1 MTEENRNLI
10 MAVGLSML
18 VMFGWYYFIDRPRA
32 EAEQQRLQATAQQAP
47 ASMTQAP
54 APMTVAPAAP
64 DVNGVPQ
71 PDAVPAAPAIDPGA
85 QILSRAAMLASTPRI
100 QIDNGQVHGSI
111 SLQGGRLDDLTLAT
125 YRETVSDASAEIVL
139 LSPAG
144 TPEPYYAEYGFVAA
158 DGSKIPLPDH
168 RTVWSA
174 DMNQVLRA
182 DQTVTMQWDNGAG
195 LKFTRTYALDE
206 HYLFTITEQV
216 ENSGAAPVS
225 LMPYG
230 LVSRHYTPEV
240 AGYFI
245 LHEGLLGVLGGTLN
259 EITYE
264 DIRDAPSAKIQGA
277 GGWLGITDKYW
288 LVSLIPDQ
296 AAEFAGSFSYNP
308 IGARDRY
315 QADYLRAAVT
325 IAPGQRTEITS
336 RLFAG
341 AKKVSLIDAYTDKY
355 SITLF
360 DRAIDWGW
368 FYFLTKPLFVVI
380 DWFFTLTGN
389 FGIAIILLT
398 LVVKAAFFPLANKSY
413 VAMSKMKKLQPLMLE
428 IREKFPDDKVRQQQE
443 MMDLYKREKA
453 NPLSGCLPMLVQIPV
468 FFALYK
474 VLFVTIEMRHAPFFG
489 WINDLA
495 APDPTSLFNLF
506 GLVPWTPPGFLLIGV
521 WPILMGVSMW
531 MQQRLNP
538 APTDPV
544 QEKVFMWMPVFF
556 TFLLGTFPAGL
567 VIYWTVNN
575 VLSIIQQALIMK
587 REGAEVS
594 FRW

>member
-10 MAVGLSML
+10 LAISLSML
-18 VMFGWYYFIDRPRA
+18 VMFGWFYFVESPRM
-32 EAEQQRLQATAQQAP
+32 EAQQQATTQQAP
-47 ASMTQAP
+47 AP
-54 APMTVAPAAP
+54 ASPRPSGAGDSA
-64 DVNGVPQ
+64 VPQ
-71 PDAVPAAPAIDPGA
+71 PDAIASAPSPDIAGA
-85 QILSRAAMLASTPRI
+85 PVVTRAAMLASTPRI
-100 QIDNGQVHGSI
+100 PIDNGQVHGSI
-111 SLQGGRLDDLTLAT
+111 SLQGGRLDDLTLAA
-125 YRETVSDASAEIVL
+125 YHETVSPDSAEIVL

-144 TPEPYYAEYGFVAA
+144 TPEPYYAEFGFVAA
-158 DGSKIPLPDH
+158 GGGKISLPDH
-168 RTVWSA
+168 QTLWSGA
-174 DMNQVLRA
+174 MNQVLRP
-182 DQTVTMQWDNGAG
+182 DTPVTLHWDNGAG
-195 LKFTRTYALDE
+195 LKFTRTYAVDE
-206 HYLFTITEQV
+206 HYLFTLTERV
-216 ENSGAAPVS
+216 ENTSGAAVS

-230 LVSRHYTPEV
+230 LVSRHYTPV
-240 AGYFI
+240 VSGYFI
-245 LHEGLLGVLGGTLN
+245 LHEGLLGVLAGTLN

-264 DIRDAPSAKIQGA
+264 DIRDTGSSKTQGT

-296 AAEFAGSFSYNP
+296 AADFAGSFSYKP
-308 IGARDRY
+308 LAGRDRY
-315 QADYLRAAVT
+315 QADYLRSAVT
-325 IAPGQRTEITS
+325 IAPGQSTEITS

-341 AKKVSLIDAYTDKY
+341 AKKVSQIDAYTDKY

-380 DWFFTLTGN
+380 EWFYGLTGN

-398 LVVKAAFFPLANKSY
+398 VTVKAAFFPLANKSY

-443 MMDLYKREKA
+443 MMELYKREKA

-489 WINDLA
+489 WISDLA
-495 APDPTSLFNLF
+495 APDPTTLFNLF
-506 GLVPWTPPGFLLIGV
+506 GLIPWTPPGFLMIGV

>member
-10 MAVGLSML
+10 LAISLSML
-18 VMFGWYYFIDRPRA
+18 VMLGWFYFVDSPRM
-32 EAEQQRLQATAQQAP
+32 EAERARQETATLQGTPAT
-47 ASMTQAP
+47 S
-54 APMTVAPAAP
+54 
-64 DVNGVPQ
+64 
-71 PDAVPAAPAIDPGA
+71 VPAAPGSDAPQPGTNLVSPSA
-85 QILSRAAMLASTPRI
+85 ENVAGVTLSRSDMLATTPRI
-100 QIDNGQVHGSI
+100 RIDNGQVHGSI
-111 SLQGGRLDDLTLAT
+111 SLRGGRLDDLTLSA
-125 YRETVSDASAEIVL
+125 YRETVSPDSPEIIL

-144 TPEPYYAEYGFVAA
+144 TPEPYYAEYGFVSA
-158 DGSKIPLPDH
+158 DGGKIALPDAQ
-168 RTVWSA
+168 TLWSGDA
-174 DMNQVLRA
+174 NQVLRPG
-182 DQTVTMQWDNGAG
+182 TPVTLQWDNGAG
-195 LKFTRTYALDE
+195 LKFTRTYEVDE
-206 HYLFTITEQV
+206 HYLFTISERV
-216 ENSGAAPVS
+216 ENTGAAPVS

-230 LVSRHYTPEV
+230 LVSRHYTPKTS
-240 AGYFI
+240 GYFI
-245 LHEGLLGVLGGTLN
+245 LHEGLLGVLGGALN

-264 DIRDAPSAKIQGA
+264 DIRETPAAKIQSV

-296 AAEFAGSFSYNP
+296 AADFSGSFSYKP
-308 IGARDRY
+308 LAGKDRY
-315 QADYLRAAVT
+315 QADYLRAAIE
-325 IAPGQRTEITS
+325 IAPGQSADVTS

-341 AKKVSLIDAYTDKY
+341 AKKVSQIDAYADKY

-368 FYFLTKPLFVVI
+368 FYFLTKPLFVLI
-380 DWFFTLTGN
+380 EWLYSLTGN
-389 FGIAIILLT
+389 FGVAIILLT
-398 LVVKAAFFPLANKSY
+398 VMVKAAFFPLANKSY

-428 IREKFPDDKVRQQQE
+428 IREKFTDDKVRQQQE

-506 GLVPWTPPGFLLIGV
+506 GLIPWSPPSFLMIGL
-521 WPILMGVSMW
+521 WPILMGISMW

>member
-10 MAVGLSML
+10 LAISLSML
-18 VMFGWYYFIDRPRA
+18 VMLGWFYFVDTPRM
-32 EAEQQRLQATAQQAP
+32 EAERARLEAAGQQ
-47 ASMTQAP
+47 S
-54 APMTVAPAAP
+54 APAAA
-64 DVNGVPQ
+64 VP
-71 PDAVPAAPAIDPGA
+71 AVPAAPGSDAPQPGTNPPLPSA
-85 QILSRAAMLASTPRI
+85 ETMSGVTLSRSAMLATTPRI
-100 QIDNGQVHGSI
+100 RIDNGQVHGSI
-111 SLQGGRLDDLTLAT
+111 SLRGGRLDDLTLVT
-125 YRETVSDASAEIVL
+125 YRETVSPDSPEIIL

-144 TPEPYYAEYGFVAA
+144 TPEPYYAEYGFVSA
-158 DGSKIPLPDH
+158 DGAKPALPDAQ
-168 RTVWSA
+168 TLWSG
-174 DMNQVLRA
+174 DVNQVLRPGVP
-182 DQTVTMQWDNGAG
+182 VTLHWDNGAG
-195 LKFTRTYALDE
+195 LKFTRTYEVDE
-206 HYLFTITEQV
+206 HYLFTITEKV
-216 ENSGAAPVS
+216 DNSGAAPVS

-230 LVSRHYTPEV
+230 LVSRHYTPPIS
-240 AGYFI
+240 GYFI
-245 LHEGLLGVLGGTLN
+245 LHEGLLGVLAGTLN

-264 DIRDAPSAKIQGA
+264 DIRETGSVKTQGA

-296 AAEFAGSFSYNP
+296 AADFAGSFSYRP
-308 IGARDRY
+308 LAGKDRY
-315 QADYLRAAVT
+315 QADYLRAAIV
-325 IAPGQRTEITS
+325 IAPGQSSEITS

-341 AKKVSLIDAYTDKY
+341 AKKVSLIDAYAEKY

-380 DWFFTLTGN
+380 DWFYGLTGN

-428 IREKFPDDKVRQQQE
+428 VREKFPDDKMRQQQE

-506 GLVPWTPPGFLLIGV
+506 GLIPWSPPDFLLIGI

>member
-10 MAVGLSML
+10 LAFSLSML
-18 VMFGWYYFIDRPRA
+18 VLFGWFYFVDRPRM
-32 EAEQQRLQATAQQAP
+32 EAEQAKLQTSAQQAP
-47 ASMTQAP
+47 AVLPQAGAP
-54 APMTVAPAAP
+54 A
-64 DVNGVPQ
+64 DVSGIPQ
-71 PDAVPAAPAIDPGA
+71 PDAVPSGGAAVPGHDAPGA
-85 QILSRAAMLASTPRI
+85 AVATRTEMLARTPRI
-100 QIDNGQVHGSI
+100 RIDNGQVHGSI
-111 SLQGGRLDDLTLAT
+111 SLQGARLDDLTLAT
-125 YRETVSDASAEIVL
+125 YHETVSDKSPEIIL

-144 TPEPYYAEYGFVAA
+144 SPEPYYAEYGFVNA
-158 DGSKIPLPDH
+158 DGAKIPLPDSQTLWTGDLN
-168 RTVWSA
+168 R
-174 DMNQVLRA
+174 VLSPGEP
-182 DQTVTMQWDNGAG
+182 VTLKWDNGAG
-195 LKFTRTYALDE
+195 LKFTRTIEVDE
-206 HYLFTITEQV
+206 HYLFTITERV
-216 ENSGAAPVS
+216 ENTGAAAVS

-230 LVSRHYTPEV
+230 LVSRHYTPPV
-240 AGYFI
+240 SGYYI
-245 LHEGLLGVLGGTLN
+245 LHEGLLGVLNGGLN

-264 DIRDAPSAKIQGA
+264 DIREAPSVKLQGT

-296 AAEFAGSFSYNP
+296 AANFTGGFSYRP
-308 IGARDRY
+308 LGARDRY
-315 QADYLRAAVT
+315 QADYLRDAVT
-325 IAPGQRTEITS
+325 IAPGQSADITN

-341 AKKVSLIDAYTDKY
+341 AKKVSLIDAYADKY

-380 DWFFTLTGN
+380 NWFYVLTGN

-398 LVVKAAFFPLANKSY
+398 VVVKAAFFPLANKSY
-413 VAMSKMKKLQPLMLE
+413 VAMSRMKKLQPLMLE

-443 MMDLYKREKA
+443 MMDMYKREKA

-489 WINDLA
+489 WIQDLA

-506 GLVPWTPPGFLLIGV
+506 GLIPWTPPGFLLIGI

>member
-10 MAVGLSML
+10 MAVSLSML
-18 VMFGWYYFIDRPRA
+18 VMFGWYYFIDRPRV
-32 EAEQQRLQATAQQAP
+32 EAEQERMRATAQLTP
-47 ASMTQAP
+47 AP
-54 APMTVAPAAP
+54 APMAVT
-64 DVNGVPQ
+64 PQ
-71 PDAVPAAPAIDPGA
+71 PDAIPDAPALEAAGA
-85 QILSRAAMLASTPRI
+85 QMLSRAAMLASSPRI
-100 QIDNGQVHGSI
+100 RIDNGQVHGSI
-111 SLQGGRLDDLTLAT
+111 ALKGGRLDDLTLAT
-125 YRETVSDASAEIVL
+125 YRETVSDDSAEIIL

-158 DGSKIPLPDH
+158 DGAKIPLPDH
-168 RTVWSA
+168 QTVWSGNI
-174 DMNQVLRA
+174 NQILRPESP
-182 DQTVTMQWDNGAG
+182 VILQWDNGAG
-195 LKFTRTYALDE
+195 LKFTRTYAIDE
-206 HYLFTITEQV
+206 HYLFTITERV
-216 ENSGAAPVS
+216 ENSGTTPVS

-230 LVSRHYTPEV
+230 LVSRHYTPTI

-245 LHEGLLGVLGGTLN
+245 LHEGLLGVLGGALT

-264 DIRDAPSAKIQGA
+264 DIRSTPVAKTQGT

-296 AAEFAGSFSYNP
+296 AAPFTGSFSYNP
-308 IGARDRY
+308 LGSRDRY

-325 IAPGQRTEITS
+325 IAPGQSTEITN

-341 AKKVSLIDAYTDKY
+341 AKKVSLIDAYSDKY

-380 DWFFTLTGN
+380 DWFYVLTGN
-389 FGIAIILLT
+389 FGVAIILLT
-398 LVVKAAFFPLANKSY
+398 LAVKAAFFPLANKSY

-428 IREKFPDDKVRQQQE
+428 IREKFTDDKVRQQQE

-506 GLVPWTPPGFLLIGV
+506 GLIPWSPPAFLMIGL

-575 VLSIIQQALIMK
+575 VLSIIQQAIIMK

>member
-10 MAVGLSML
+10 LAVSLSML
-18 VMFGWYYFIDRPRA
+18 VMFGWYYFVDRPRA
-32 EAEQQRLQATAQQAP
+32 EAEQARMRIAAQ
-47 ASMTQAP
+47 MTP
-54 APMTVAPAAP
+54 EPMTIAPP
-64 DVNGVPQ
+64 QNPTGVPQ
-71 PDAVPAAPAIDPGA
+71 PDAIPATPAPDAAVTQMLG
-85 QILSRAAMLASTPRI
+85 RAAMLASSPRI
-100 QIDNGQVHGSI
+100 RIDNGQVHGSI
-111 SLQGGRLDDLTLAT
+111 SLKGGRMDDLSLAT
-125 YRETVSDASAEIVL
+125 YRETVSDDSAEIVL

-144 TPEPYYAEYGFVAA
+144 TPEAYYAEYGFVAA
-158 DGSKIPLPDH
+158 DGAKIPLPDH
-168 RTVWSA
+168 QTVWSG
-174 DMNQVLRA
+174 DMKQVLRPE
-182 DQTVTMQWDNGAG
+182 TPVTLQWDNGAG
-195 LKFTRTYALDE
+195 LKFTRTYAVDE
-206 HYLFTITEQV
+206 HYLFTITERV
-216 ENSGAAPVS
+216 ENSGVAPVS

-230 LVSRHYTPEV
+230 LVSRHYTPTV
-240 AGYFI
+240 SGYYI
-245 LHEGLLGVLGGTLN
+245 LHEGLLGVLGGALN
-259 EITYE
+259 EFTYE
-264 DIRDAPSAKIQGA
+264 DMRDAPAAKIQGT

-296 AAEFAGSFSYNP
+296 TATFTGGFSYNP
-308 IGARDRY
+308 MGGRDRY

-325 IAPGQRTEITS
+325 IEPGQSTEVTN

-341 AKKVSLIDAYTDKY
+341 AKKVSLIDAYADKF

-380 DWFFTLTGN
+380 DWFFVLTGN

-398 LVVKAAFFPLANKSY
+398 VAVKAAFFPLANKSY

-428 IREKFPDDKVRQQQE
+428 IREKFTDDKVRQQQE

-506 GLVPWTPPGFLLIGV
+506 GLIPWTPPSFLLIGL

-567 VIYWTVNN
+567 VIYSTVNN

>member
-10 MAVGLSML
+10 LAFSLSML
-18 VMFGWYYFIDRPRA
+18 VLFGWFYFVDRPRM
-32 EAEQQRLQATAQQAP
+32 EAEQEQQQATTQQAP
-47 ASMTQAP
+47 APQAGAP
-54 APMTVAPAAP
+54 A
-64 DVNGVPQ
+64 DVSTIPQ
-71 PDAVPAAPAIDPGA
+71 PDAVPAIIKGGPGSEIAGAAIA
-85 QILSRAAMLASTPRI
+85 SRAEMLARTPRI
-100 QIDNGQVHGSI
+100 RIDNGQMHGSI

-125 YRETVSDASAEIVL
+125 YRETISKDSAEIIL

-158 DGSKIPLPDH
+158 DGGKIPLPNH
-168 RTVWSA
+168 QTVWSG
-174 DMNQVLRA
+174 DSKQILRPGSP
-182 DQTVTMQWDNGAG
+182 VTLQWDNGAG
-195 LKFTRTYALDE
+195 LKFMRTYEVDE
-206 HYLFTITEQV
+206 HYLFTITEKV

-230 LVSRHYTPEV
+230 LVSRHYTPTV
-240 AGYFI
+240 SGYFI
-245 LHEGLLGVLGGTLN
+245 LHEGLLGVLGGALN

-264 DIRDAPSAKIQGA
+264 NIRETPAAKIQST

-296 AAEFAGSFSYNP
+296 AADFSGSFSYNP
-308 IGARDRY
+308 MGGRDRY

-325 IAPGQRTEITS
+325 IAPGQSTEITS

-341 AKKVSLIDAYTDKY
+341 AKKVSLIDAYADKY

-368 FYFLTKPLFVVI
+368 FYFLTKPLFMVI
-380 DWFFTLTGN
+380 DWFYVLTGN

-398 LVVKAAFFPLANKSY
+398 VVVKAAFFPLANKSY

-428 IREKFPDDKVRQQQE
+428 IREKYPDDKVRQQQE
-443 MMDLYKREKA
+443 MMDMYKREKA

-506 GLVPWTPPGFLLIGV
+506 GLIPWTPPSFLLIGL

-575 VLSIIQQALIMK
+575 VLSIIQQAIIMK

>member
-10 MAVGLSML
+10 LAFSLSML
-18 VMFGWYYFIDRPRA
+18 VLFGWFYFVDRPRM
-32 EAEQQRLQATAQQAP
+32 EAEQEQQQATAQQAP
-47 ASMTQAP
+47 TP
-54 APMTVAPAAP
+54 APQAGTPA
-64 DVNGVPQ
+64 DVSTIPQ
-71 PDAVPAAPAIDPGA
+71 PDAVPAVIKSGPGSEIAGAAIA
-85 QILSRAAMLASTPRI
+85 SRAEMLARTPRI
-100 QIDNGQVHGSI
+100 RIDNGQVHGSI

-125 YRETVSDASAEIVL
+125 YRETVSPDSAEIIL

-158 DGSKIPLPDH
+158 DGGKIPLPNH
-168 RTVWSA
+168 QTVWSG
-174 DMNQVLRA
+174 DSKQILRPGSP
-182 DQTVTMQWDNGAG
+182 VTLQWDNGAG
-195 LKFTRTYALDE
+195 LKFMRTYEVDE
-206 HYLFTITEQV
+206 HYLFTITEKV
-216 ENSGAAPVS
+216 ENSSAAPVS

-230 LVSRHYTPEV
+230 LVSRHYTPKV
-240 AGYFI
+240 SGYYI
-245 LHEGLLGVLGGTLN
+245 LHEGLLGVLGGALN
-259 EITYE
+259 EITYKN
-264 DIRDAPSAKIQGA
+264 IRETPAAKIQST

-296 AAEFAGSFSYNP
+296 AADFAGSFSYNP
-308 IGARDRY
+308 MGGRDRY

-325 IAPGQRTEITS
+325 IAPGQSTEITS

-341 AKKVSLIDAYTDKY
+341 AKKVSLIDAYADKY

-368 FYFLTKPLFVVI
+368 FYFLTKPLFVLI
-380 DWFFTLTGN
+380 DWFYTLTGN
-389 FGIAIILLT
+389 FGISIILLT
-398 LVVKAAFFPLANKSY
+398 LSVKAAFFPLANKSY

-428 IREKFPDDKVRQQQE
+428 IREKFPEDKVRQQQE

-506 GLVPWTPPGFLLIGV
+506 GLIPWSPPSFLMIGL

-575 VLSIIQQALIMK
+575 VLSIIQQAIIMK

>member
-1 MTEENRNLI
+1 MTEENRNL
-10 MAVGLSML
+10 MLAFSLSML
-18 VMFGWYYFIDRPRA
+18 VLFGWFYFFDRPRM
-32 EAEQQRLQATAQQAP
+32 EAEQARLQTTAQPAAAPQASATAPDISGIPQPGAVP
-47 ASMTQAP
+47 ADI
-54 APMTVAPAAP
+54 APAAESA
-64 DVNGVPQ
+64 GV
-71 PDAVPAAPAIDPGA
+71 AA
-85 QILSRAAMLASTPRI
+85 SRSDMLARTPRI
-100 QIDNGQVHGSI
+100 RIDNGQVHGSI
-111 SLQGGRLDDLTLAT
+111 SLVGGRLDDLTLAT
-125 YRETVSDASAEIVL
+125 FHETVSPDSAEIVL

-144 TPEPYYAEYGFVAA
+144 TPEPYYAEHGFVAA
-158 DGSKIPLPDH
+158 DGGKMALPNNL
-168 RTVWSA
+168 TQWIA
-174 DMNQVLRA
+174 DVKQVLRPGA
-182 DQTVTMQWDNGAG
+182 PVTLRWDNGAG
-195 LKFTRTYALDE
+195 LKFTRTYEVDE
-206 HYLFTITEQV
+206 HYLFTITERV
-216 ENSGAAPVS
+216 ENSGPAPVS

-230 LVSRHYTPEV
+230 LVSRHYTPPV
-240 AGYFI
+240 SGYFI
-245 LHEGLLGVLGGTLN
+245 LHEGLLGVLDGTLN

-264 DIRDAPSAKIQGA
+264 DIREAPAAKINSK

-288 LVSLIPDQ
+288 LVALIPDQ
-296 AAEFAGSFSYNP
+296 SADYTGGFSYLP
-308 IGARDRY
+308 MGARDRY
-315 QADYLRAAVT
+315 QTDYLRQAVT
-325 IAPGQRTEITS
+325 IEPGGSAEFTS

-341 AKKVSLIDAYTDKY
+341 AKKVSLIDAYAEKY

-368 FYFLTKPLFVVI
+368 FYFLTKPLFMVI
-380 DWFFTLTGN
+380 NWFYVLTGN

-398 LVVKAAFFPLANKSY
+398 VVVKAAFFPLANKSY

-428 IREKFPDDKVRQQQE
+428 IREKYPDDKVRQQQE
-443 MMDLYKREKA
+443 MMDMYKREKA

-506 GLVPWTPPGFLLIGV
+506 GLIPWSPPGFLLIGV

-538 APTDPV
+538 APADPI

>member
-10 MAVGLSML
+10 LAFSLSML
-18 VMFGWYYFIDRPRA
+18 VLFGWFYFVDRPRM
-32 EAEQQRLQATAQQAP
+32 EAEQTKLQTMPQTPDPASHPISGLPNSSGIPQPGTAP
-47 ASMTQAP
+47 ANLTP
-54 APMTVAPAAP
+54 APAAEAA
-64 DVNGVPQ
+64 G
-71 PDAVPAAPAIDPGA
+71 AVVG
-85 QILSRAAMLASTPRI
+85 RADMLARAPRI
-100 QIDNGQVHGSI
+100 HIVNGQVHGSI

-125 YRETVSDASAEIVL
+125 YRETVSPDSPEIVL

-144 TPEPYYAEYGFVAA
+144 TAEPYYAEYGFVAS
-158 DGSKIPLPDH
+158 DGAKVPVPDNQ
-168 RTVWSA
+168 TLWSG
-174 DMNQVLRA
+174 DVTQVLRPGA
-182 DQTVTMQWDNGAG
+182 PVTMHWDNGAG
-195 LKFTRTYALDE
+195 LKFTRVYEVDA
-206 HYLFTITEQV
+206 HYLFTITEKV

-230 LVSRHYTPEV
+230 LVSRHYTPQV
-240 AGYFI
+240 SGYYI
-245 LHEGLLGVLGGTLN
+245 LHEGMLGVLDGTLN

-264 DIRDAPSAKIQGA
+264 KIRKAPSAKINSK

-296 AAEFAGSFSYNP
+296 QADFTGSFSYTP
-308 IGARDRY
+308 LGARDRY
-315 QADYLRAAVT
+315 QTDYLRSAVT
-325 IAPGQRTEITS
+325 IAPGQSTEITS

-341 AKKVSLIDAYTDKY
+341 AKKVSLIDTYADKY

-360 DRAIDWGW
+360 DRTIDWGW

-380 DWFFTLTGN
+380 DWFYGLTGN

-398 LVVKAAFFPLANKSY
+398 VSVKAAFFPLANKSY
-413 VAMSKMKKLQPLMLE
+413 VAMSRMKKLQPLMLE
-428 IREKFPDDKVRQQQE
+428 IREKFADDKARQQQE

-468 FFALYK
+468 FFSLYK
-474 VLFVTIEMRHAPFFG
+474 VLFVTIEMRHSPFFG

-495 APDPTSLFNLF
+495 APDPTTLFNLL
-506 GLVPWTPPGFLLIGV
+506 GLIPWTPPGFLMIGL
-521 WPILMGVSMW
+521 WPIMMGVSMW

-538 APTDPV
+538 APADPV

-575 VLSIIQQALIMK
+575 LLSILQQSVIMK
-587 REGAEVS
+587 REGAEIS

>member
-10 MAVGLSML
+10 LAFSLSML
-18 VMFGWYYFIDRPRA
+18 VLFGWFYFVDRPRM
-32 EAEQQRLQATAQQAP
+32 EAEQEQQQATAQQAP
-47 ASMTQAP
+47 APQAGAP
-54 APMTVAPAAP
+54 A
-64 DVNGVPQ
+64 DVSTIPQ
-71 PDAVPAAPAIDPGA
+71 PDAVPALIKGGPGSEIAGAAIA
-85 QILSRAAMLASTPRI
+85 SRAEMLARTPRI
-100 QIDNGQVHGSI
+100 RIDNGQVHGSI

-125 YRETVSDASAEIVL
+125 YRETVSKDSAEIIL

-158 DGSKIPLPDH
+158 DGGKIPLPNH
-168 RTVWSA
+168 QTVWSG
-174 DMNQVLRA
+174 DSKQILRPGNP
-182 DQTVTMQWDNGAG
+182 VTLQWDNGAG
-195 LKFTRTYALDE
+195 LKFMRTYEVDE
-206 HYLFTITEQV
+206 HYLFTITEKV

-230 LVSRHYTPEV
+230 LVSRHYTPTV
-240 AGYFI
+240 SGYFI
-245 LHEGLLGVLGGTLN
+245 LHEGLLGVLGGALN

-264 DIRDAPSAKIQGA
+264 NIRETPAAKIQST

-296 AAEFAGSFSYNP
+296 AADFSGSFSYNP
-308 IGARDRY
+308 MGGRDRY

-325 IAPGQRTEITS
+325 IAPGQSAEVTS

-341 AKKVSLIDAYTDKY
+341 AKKVSLIDAYADKY
-355 SITLF
+355 SVTLF

-368 FYFLTKPLFVVI
+368 FYFLTKPLFVLI
-380 DWFFTLTGN
+380 DWFYVLTGN

-398 LVVKAAFFPLANKSY
+398 VVVKAAFFPLANKSY

-428 IREKFPDDKVRQQQE
+428 IREKFPEDKMRQQQE

-506 GLVPWTPPGFLLIGV
+506 GLIPWSPPGFLMIGL

-575 VLSIIQQALIMK
+575 VLSIIQQAIIMK

>member
-10 MAVGLSML
+10 LAFSLSML
-18 VMFGWYYFIDRPRA
+18 VLFGWFYFVDRPRM
-32 EAEQQRLQATAQQAP
+32 EAEQEQQQATAQQAP
-47 ASMTQAP
+47 APQAGAP
-54 APMTVAPAAP
+54 A
-64 DVNGVPQ
+64 DVSTIPQ
-71 PDAVPAAPAIDPGA
+71 PDAVPALIKGGPGSEIAGAAIT
-85 QILSRAAMLASTPRI
+85 SRAEMLARTPRI
-100 QIDNGQVHGSI
+100 RIDNGQVHGSI

-125 YRETVSDASAEIVL
+125 YRETVSKDSAEIIL

-158 DGSKIPLPDH
+158 DGGKIPLPNH
-168 RTVWSA
+168 QTVWSG
-174 DMNQVLRA
+174 DSKQILRPGNP
-182 DQTVTMQWDNGAG
+182 VTLQWDNGAG
-195 LKFTRTYALDE
+195 LKFMRTYEVDE
-206 HYLFTITEQV
+206 HYLFTITEKV

-230 LVSRHYTPEV
+230 LVSRHYTPTV
-240 AGYFI
+240 SGYFI
-245 LHEGLLGVLGGTLN
+245 LHEGLLGVLGGALN

-264 DIRDAPSAKIQGA
+264 NIRETPAAKIQST

-296 AAEFAGSFSYNP
+296 AADFSGSFSYNP
-308 IGARDRY
+308 MGGRDRY

-325 IAPGQRTEITS
+325 IAPGQSAEVTS

-341 AKKVSLIDAYTDKY
+341 AKKVSLIDAYADKY
-355 SITLF
+355 SVTLF

-368 FYFLTKPLFVVI
+368 FYFLTKPLFVLI
-380 DWFFTLTGN
+380 DWFYVLTGN

-398 LVVKAAFFPLANKSY
+398 VVVKAAFFPLANKSY

-428 IREKFPDDKVRQQQE
+428 IREKFPEDKMRQQQE

-506 GLVPWTPPGFLLIGV
+506 GLIPWSPPGFLMIGL

-575 VLSIIQQALIMK
+575 VLSIIQQAIIMK

>member
-10 MAVGLSML
+10 LAFSLSML
-18 VMFGWYYFIDRPRA
+18 VLFGWFYFVDRPRV
-32 EAEQQRLQATAQQAP
+32 EAEQAQMQVTAQQPP
-47 ASMTQAP
+47 ASAQQP
-54 APMTVAPAAP
+54 AGS
-64 DVNGVPQ
+64 DVSGVPR
-71 PDAVPAAPAIDPGA
+71 PDAIPSDVTGGKGTDIAGAPVA
-85 QILSRAAMLASTPRI
+85 SRAVMLARAPRI
-100 QIDNGQVHGSI
+100 PIDNGQVHGSI
-111 SLQGGRLDDLTLAT
+111 SLLGGRLDDLTLAD
-125 YRETVSDASAEIVL
+125 YNETVSPDSPEIIL

-144 TPEPYYAEYGFVAA
+144 SPEPYYAEYGFVAA
-158 DGSKIPLPDH
+158 DGGNIALPNNQ
-168 RTVWSA
+168 TLWSG
-174 DMNQVLRA
+174 DVNQVLRPG
-182 DQTVTMQWDNGAG
+182 QPVTLQWDNGAG
-195 LKFTRTYALDE
+195 LKFTRTIDVDE
-206 HYLFTITEQV
+206 HYLFTITERV

-230 LVSRHYTPEV
+230 LVSRHYTPKV

-245 LHEGLLGVLGGTLN
+245 LHEGLLGVLGGSLE

-264 DIRDAPSAKIQGA
+264 DIRDTGSIKSQSAD
-277 GGWLGITDKYW
+277 GWLGITDKYW

-296 AAEFAGSFSYNP
+296 GADFTGSFSYKP
-308 IGARDRY
+308 LGGRDRY

-325 IAPGQRTEITS
+325 VAPGASAEVTN

-341 AKKVSLIDAYTDKY
+341 AKKVSLIDGYADKY
-355 SITLF
+355 SIKLF

-368 FYFLTKPLFVVI
+368 FYFLTKPLFVLI
-380 DWFFTLTGN
+380 NWFYALTGN
-389 FGIAIILLT
+389 FGVAIILLT
-398 LVVKAAFFPLANKSY
+398 LTVKAAFFPLANKSY

-506 GLVPWTPPGFLLIGV
+506 GLIPWSPPSFLMIGL
-521 WPILMGVSMW
+521 WPIMMGVSMW

>member
-1 MTEENRNLI
+1 M
-10 MAVGLSML
+10 
-18 VMFGWYYFIDRPRA
+18 
-32 EAEQQRLQATAQQAP
+32 
-47 ASMTQAP
+47 
-54 APMTVAPAAP
+54 
-64 DVNGVPQ
+64 
-71 PDAVPAAPAIDPGA
+71 
-85 QILSRAAMLASTPRI
+85 
-100 QIDNGQVHGSI
+100 
-111 SLQGGRLDDLTLAT
+111 
-125 YRETVSDASAEIVL
+125 
-139 LSPAG
+139 
-144 TPEPYYAEYGFVAA
+144 
-158 DGSKIPLPDH
+158 
-168 RTVWSA
+168 
-174 DMNQVLRA
+174 
-182 DQTVTMQWDNGAG
+182 
-195 LKFTRTYALDE
+195 DE
-206 HYLFTITEQV
+206 HYLFTITEKV
-216 ENSGAAPVS
+216 DNSGAAPVS

-230 LVSRHYTPEV
+230 LVSRHYTPPIS
-240 AGYFI
+240 GYFI
-245 LHEGLLGVLGGTLN
+245 LHEGLLGVLAGTLN

-264 DIRDAPSAKIQGA
+264 DIRETGSVKTQGA

-296 AAEFAGSFSYNP
+296 AADFAGSFSYRP
-308 IGARDRY
+308 LAGKDRY
-315 QADYLRAAVT
+315 QADYLRAAIV
-325 IAPGQRTEITS
+325 IAPGQSSEITS

-341 AKKVSLIDAYTDKY
+341 AKKVSLIDAYAEKY

-380 DWFFTLTGN
+380 DWFYGLTGN

-428 IREKFPDDKVRQQQE
+428 VREKFPDDKMRQQQE

-506 GLVPWTPPGFLLIGV
+506 GLIPWSPPDFLLIGI

-575 VLSIIQQALIMK
+575 VPSIIQQALIMK